1 MSGTLHV
8 TRPEAHL
15 VLVEIDHPP
24 RNALGTALRARFLE
38 ALDATEADPGVRAVV
53 VTGRGEA
60 FCSGDDLREAQQR
73 GGEDPAALAQFG
85 RLLDRVEGFRAPVV
99 AAVNGWCVGGGLELA
114 LCCDLR
120 VASTEA
126 RFVCAG
132 VNVGLVA
139 SAWRLP
145 RLIGVARAKA
155 LLLTG
160 SPCDAATAEHYGLV
174 TAVHAPDALLPEALA
189 LAGRIAS
196 RAPLSVEATK
206 RIASRA
212 PDLSAAEAREAQAR
226 ELLQLV
232 RTRDHG
238 AAVEAFVTKRE
249 PTFTRS

>member
-160 SPCDAATAEHYGLV
+160 SRASSSSSCAPV
-174 TAVHAPDALLPEALA
+174 TT
-189 LAGRIAS
+189 GRPWRPS
-196 RAPLSVEATK
+196 
-206 RIASRA
+206 
-212 PDLSAAEAREAQAR
+212 
-226 ELLQLV
+226 
-232 RTRDHG
+232 
-238 AAVEAFVTKRE
+238 
-249 PTFTRS
+249 